1 MTDAGGGGG
10 GGGCCLVSS
19 GLLLTSFDA
28 VMLAIHVRVALVFWS
43 LVNRV
48 CNDRRC
54 PNVVV
59 LSTVEVY
66 TL

>member
-10 GGGCCLVSS
+10 GGGCLVSS

-28 VMLAIHVRVALVFWS
+28 VIRVALVFWS

>member
-10 GGGCCLVSS
+10 GGGCLVSS

-28 VMLAIHVRVALVFWS
+28 VMLAILVFWS